1 MDKYEKVFELAKRR
15 GFLWNSFELYGGSRG
30 FYDYGPLGSTL
41 KRRIEQ
47 IWREFYVIQEGHM
60 EIECPT
66 IGIEDVFVASGH
78 VGGFSDPLCECKKC
92 GEAFRA
98 DHLVENV
105 MSAAGTLSAEQLTQ
119 VIKEK
124 GITCPECGG
133 EFNDAYEFN
142 LMFKTTIGP
151 GAGRQGYL
159 RPETAQG
166 MFVDFQRLSR
176 FYRDKLPFGA
186 VQIGKSYR
194 NEIAPRQGVIRLR
207 EFTQAE
213 CEIFVDPRNKNH
225 PNFERFADR
234 ELSLYSQEAQEKGE
248 SFRMTVR
255 EAVKTGII
263 AHEVLGYNIALTNEF
278 LTKVGINPEKL
289 RFRQHLKDEMA
300 HYAIDCWD
308 AEIETERFGWVE
320 IVGIADRTD
329 YDLKAHARV
338 SKTELYVYV
347 EYDEPKMVTHF
358 VVKPNM
364 GKLGPLFKGKAK
376 AVAEALKQ
384 LSEAELSLS
393 KDKIKFT
400 VDGEELTVNSDVVD
414 FAEETVKVSGENVI
428 PHVIEPSYG
437 IDRIFYGVM
446 EHAFEEEN
454 VAQKATESGLKGTG
468 EAGET
473 KKTET
478 EPEAA
483 KGESEGESEEEAR
496 LVMHFS
502 SAVAPVQVAVLPL
515 LTRKELADP
524 AKEIIAKL
532 REKSLLVNY
541 DDSGTIGRR
550 YRRNDEIGTPYSVTV
565 DYDTLEDRT
574 VTIRDRDSMHQVRAP
589 IEGIENVLYELI
601 YRGRGFESAGKPFNF

>member
-47 IWREFYVIQEGHM
+47 TWREFYVIQEGFM

-66 IGIEDVFVASGH
+66 IGIEDVFIASGH
-78 VGGFSDPLCECKKC
+78 VGGFSDPLCECMNCK
-92 GEAFRA
+92 EAFRA

-105 MSAAGTLSAEQLTQ
+105 MSAAGTLSAEDLTN
-119 VIKEK
+119 VIKEN
-124 GITCPECGG
+124 GVRCPECGG
-133 EFNDAYEFN
+133 EFGEAYEFN

-151 GAGRQGYL
+151 GTGRQGYL

-166 MFVDFQRLSR
+166 MFVDFQRLSK

-213 CEIFVDPRNKNH
+213 CEIFVDPRNKKH

-234 ELSLYSQEAQEKGE
+234 ELVLYSQEAQQKGE

-255 EAVKTGII
+255 EAVEAGVI

-278 LTKVGINPEKL
+278 LTKVGINPAKL

-308 AEIETERFGWVE
+308 AEMETDRFGWVE

-347 EYDEPKMVTHF
+347 EYDEPKMVTRF
-358 VVKPNM
+358 AVKPNM
-364 GKLGPLFKGKAK
+364 GKLGPVFKGKAK
-376 AVAEALKQ
+376 AVADALKQ
-384 LSEAELSLS
+384 LSEEELSRNEI
-393 KDKIKFT
+393 KIT
-400 VDGEELTVNSDVVD
+400 VGGEELTVSSDMVS

-446 EHAFEEEN
+446 EHAFDEEN
-454 VAQKATESGLKGTG
+454 VAQKAADSGLKGTE
-468 EAGET
+468 EAGN
-473 KKTET
+473 
-478 EPEAA
+478 
-483 KGESEGESEEEAR
+483 ESEAIKDEKDAESEEEIR

-502 SAVAPVQVAVLPL
+502 SAVAPVQVTVLPL

-532 REKSLLVNY
+532 REKTLLVNY

-565 DYDTLEDRT
+565 DYDTLEDGT
-574 VTIRDRDSMHQVRAP
+574 VTIRDRDSMRQIRAP
-589 IEGIENVLYELI
+589 IKGIENVLYELI
-601 YRGRGFESAGKPFNF
+601 YRGRDFESTGKPFNF

>member
-47 IWREFYVIQEGHM
+47 TWREFYVIQEGFM

-66 IGIEDVFVASGH
+66 IGLEEVFIASGH
-78 VGGFSDPLCECKKC
+78 VGGFSDPLCECMNCK
-92 GEAFRA
+92 EAFRA

-105 MSAAGTLSAEQLTQ
+105 IDAAGTLSAEDLTK
-119 VIKEK
+119 VIRENE
-124 GITCPECGG
+124 IRCPECGG
-133 EFNDAYEFN
+133 EFRDAYEFN

-151 GAGRQGYL
+151 GTGRQGYL

-166 MFVDFQRLSR
+166 MFVDFQRLSK

-213 CEIFVDPRNKNH
+213 CEIFVDPRNKKH
-225 PNFERFADR
+225 PNFKRFADR
-234 ELSLYSQEAQEKGE
+234 ELMLYSQEAQQKGE
-248 SFRMTVR
+248 SFRMTVQ
-255 EAVKTGII
+255 EAVKAGII
-263 AHEVLGYNIALTNEF
+263 AHEILGYNIALTNEF
-278 LTKVGINPEKL
+278 LTKVGIDPTRL
-289 RFRQHLKDEMA
+289 RFRQHLTDEMA

-308 AEIETERFGWVE
+308 AEIETDRFGWVE

-347 EYDEPKMVTHF
+347 EYDEPKMVTRF
-358 VVKPNM
+358 VVNPNM
-364 GKLGPLFKGKAK
+364 GKLGPIFKGKAK
-376 AVAEALKQ
+376 AVSDALKQ
-384 LSEAELSLS
+384 LSEEELSKS
-393 KDKIKFT
+393 EIKVT
-400 VDGEELTVNSDVVD
+400 VGGEELTVSSDAVD

-446 EHAFEEEN
+446 EHAYDEEN
-454 VAQKATESGLKGTG
+454 VAQKAAKSGLKGTEEAGKEAEPKDSKTSKDEG
-468 EAGET
+468 EA
-473 KKTET
+473 
-478 EPEAA
+478 
-483 KGESEGESEEEAR
+483 EGEEETR
-496 LVMHFS
+496 LVMHLA
-502 SAVAPVQVAVLPL
+502 SAIAPVQVAVLPL

-524 AKEIIAKL
+524 AKDIILKL
-532 REKSLLVNY
+532 REKTLLVNY

-550 YRRNDEIGTPYSVTV
+550 YRRNDEIGTPYCVTV
-565 DYDTLEDRT
+565 DYDTLKDGT
-574 VTIRDRDSMHQVRAP
+574 VTIRDRDSMRQVRAP
-589 IEGIENVLYELI
+589 IKGIENVLYELI
-601 YRGRGFESAGKPFNF
+601 YRGRTFESAGNPFNF